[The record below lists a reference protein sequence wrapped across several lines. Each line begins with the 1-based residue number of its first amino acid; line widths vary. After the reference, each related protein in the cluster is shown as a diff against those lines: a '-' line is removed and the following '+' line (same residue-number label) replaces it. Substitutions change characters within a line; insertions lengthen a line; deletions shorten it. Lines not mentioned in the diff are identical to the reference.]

1 MTRYRSR
8 AAESLNTR
16 LAHAQTCVEWR
27 APAIT
32 MPAPEDRATLLRR
45 KAELEEA
52 AAGLALRIA
61 VWGDAAA
68 VAAFDE
74 IRTELKV
81 IERDVQIH
89 RARGIWLIK
98 RPLQALSHISW
109 HYTIPS
115 GKARGVSRPRR
126 CEPRRV

>member
-1 MTRYRSR
+1 MIHYRSR

-27 APAIT
+27 APVIS
-32 MPAPEDRATLLRR
+32 MPAPMDRATLLRR
-45 KAELEEA
+45 KVELEEA
-52 AAGLALRIA
+52 AASLALRIA

-81 IERDVQIH
+81 IERD
-89 RARGIWLIK
+89 
-98 RPLQALSHISW
+98 LQFTEPAV
-109 HYTIPS
+109 S
-115 GKARGVSRPRR
+115 GS
-126 CEPRRV
+126 